1 MKDPNDINTMADKDH
16 YLHLMSA
23 SFHIWWEDHIS
34 THPSPVI
41 DTLMIRST
49 AFAAYAAAYD
59 YTLDQVIDEIEQL
72 GE

>member
-1 MKDPNDINTMADKDH
+1 MKDTINTMADKDH
-16 YLHLMSA
+16 DRHLMYA
-23 SFHIWWEDHIS
+23 SFDIWWEDHTL

-59 YTLDQVIDEIEQL
+59 YTLEQIINEIEEL
-72 GE
+72 EE